1 MFALALVASC
11 VLTAGLPIPPEAL
24 VAPEQSF
31 RAVTGFR
38 VRVDVHAQ
46 GRFAAKLGEH
56 LQQQI
61 ERTLIHEGIQ
71 VVAEESS
78 RPMLDG
84 LGFLVLDLH
93 VLEAEDGAA
102 VAWSLHGSQ
111 FVHLP
116 TGVWAFA
123 STWEVGDLLHTPRE
137 ATTARLRDSVQPAVD
152 EFCRAYLAS
161 RAAPPIGSSEP
172 SPSGAAL

>member
-11 VLTAGLPIPPEAL
+11 VLTAGLPIPPQAL
-24 VAPEQSF
+24 VPPEQSF

-46 GRFAAKLGEH
+46 GRFAARLGEG

-61 ERTLIHEGIQ
+61 ERTLRHEGIQ
-71 VVAEESS
+71 VVPAESA
-78 RPMLDG
+78 RPVLDG
-84 LGFLVLDLH
+84 LGLLVLDLH

-116 TGVWAFA
+116 TGAFVFA
-123 STWEVGDLLHTPRE
+123 STWEVGDLLHAPRE
-137 ATTARLRDSVQPAVD
+137 AAMARLRDSVQPAVD

-161 RAAPPIGSSEP
+161 RAAPPAEPPEP
-172 SPSGAAL
+172 SPSGAPL